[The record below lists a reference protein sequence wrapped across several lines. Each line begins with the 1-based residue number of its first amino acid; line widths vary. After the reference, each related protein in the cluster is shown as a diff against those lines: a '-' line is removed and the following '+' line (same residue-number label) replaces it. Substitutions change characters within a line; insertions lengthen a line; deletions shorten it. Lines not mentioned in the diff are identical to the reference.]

1 MVVVVVGSI
10 RTYPTKSLCY
20 SLHAISCLHRQEK
33 CPAVPNNILCILF
46 RMSLLTT
53 QTILHRLLSHHHL
66 TQQEVADAINTTQAS
81 VSRLA
86 RGESGKQH
94 DTALRL
100 KALYDLFEKR
110 SGHSG
115 PE

>member
-1 MVVVVVGSI
+1 
-10 RTYPTKSLCY
+10 
-20 SLHAISCLHRQEK
+20 
-33 CPAVPNNILCILF
+33 
-46 RMSLLTT
+46 MSQLLTT